1 MASILYKWLFVFAVA
16 NLIINH
22 HPIFVSVTTIDHNM
36 ANKTLEVSCK
46 IFTDDLETTLRK
58 KYNKKVDLLDV
69 TLNEAMKPMV
79 NDYIKKHLV
88 ITADGKLANMQFIG
102 FEQQEE
108 GIISYFEVKDVATVK
123 KIEVMDNILYDE
135 KPQQMEIIHVTV
147 KGQRKSS
154 RLDNPEEK
162 VSFLF

>member
-79 NDYIKKHLV
+79 NDYIKMHLV